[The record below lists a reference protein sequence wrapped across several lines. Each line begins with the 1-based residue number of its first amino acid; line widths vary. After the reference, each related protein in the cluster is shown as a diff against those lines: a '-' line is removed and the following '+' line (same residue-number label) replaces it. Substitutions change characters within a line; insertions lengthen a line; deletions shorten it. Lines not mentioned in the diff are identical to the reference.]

1 MMEGTNR
8 TRQPLKVDFIITI
21 DKCYNKNMRKDDKE
35 IVDPETAKAA
45 AKEIAI
51 DKLNKRNT
59 ETVEVVLRV
68 IQKDINDLK
77 IVLTSLNNTMG
88 GLMDRQNQLEQKVN
102 IQKVQ
107 LMGLGPS
114 VKE

>member
-1 MMEGTNR
+1 MDE
-8 TRQPLKVDFIITI
+8 
-21 DKCYNKNMRKDDKE
+21 
-35 IVDPETAKAA
+35 ETAKEA

-51 DKLNKRNT
+51 AQLNKRNT

-68 IQKDINDLK
+68 IQKDITELK
-77 IVLTSLNNTMG
+77 IVLASLNNTMG
-88 GLMDRQNQLEQKVN
+88 GLIERQNQLEQKIN

>member
-1 MMEGTNR
+1 MDE
-8 TRQPLKVDFIITI
+8 V
-21 DKCYNKNMRKDDKE
+21 
-35 IVDPETAKAA
+35 TAKEE

-51 DKLNKRNT
+51 AQLNKRNT

-68 IQKDINDLK
+68 MQKEITELK
-77 IVLTSLNNTMG
+77 IVVASLNNTMG
-88 GLMDRQNQLEQKVN
+88 GLIERQNQLEQKIN

>member
-1 MMEGTNR
+1 MDM
-8 TRQPLKVDFIITI
+8 
-21 DKCYNKNMRKDDKE
+21 DKE
-35 IVDPETAKAA
+35 TEKEA

-51 DKLNKRNT
+51 AQLNKRNT

-68 IQKDINDLK
+68 MQKDITDLK
-77 IVLTSLNNTMG
+77 IVVASLNNCLG
-88 GLMDRQNQLEQKVN
+88 GLIERQNQLEQKVN

-114 VKE
+114 VKEDKA

>member
-1 MMEGTNR
+1 M
-8 TRQPLKVDFIITI
+8 
-21 DKCYNKNMRKDDKE
+21 DK
-35 IVDPETAKAA
+35 ETAKEE
-45 AKEIAI
+45 AKEIFIAQ
-51 DKLNKRNT
+51 LNKRNT

-68 IQKDINDLK
+68 IQKDITDLK
-77 IVLTSLNNTMG
+77 IALASLNNTMG
-88 GLMDRQNQLEQKVN
+88 GLIERQNQLEQKVN

>member
-1 MMEGTNR
+1 MNKDDT
-8 TRQPLKVDFIITI
+8 KVD
-21 DKCYNKNMRKDDKE
+21 K
-35 IVDPETAKAA
+35 ETAKQE

-51 DKLNKRNT
+51 TQLNKRNT

-68 IQKDINDLK
+68 MQKDITDLK
-77 IVLTSLNNTMG
+77 IVVASLNNTMG
-88 GLMDRQNQLEQKVN
+88 GLIERQNQLEQKVN

-114 VKE
+114 VKENKVKE

>member
-1 MMEGTNR
+1 M
-8 TRQPLKVDFIITI
+8 
-21 DKCYNKNMRKDDKE
+21 DKE
-35 IVDPETAKAA
+35 TIMDKEA

-51 DKLNKRNT
+51 AQLNKRNT

-68 IQKDINDLK
+68 MQKEMTDLK
-77 IVLTSLNNTMG
+77 IVIASLNNSMG
-88 GLMDRQNQLEQKVN
+88 GLIERQNQLEQKIN

>member
-1 MMEGTNR
+1 M
-8 TRQPLKVDFIITI
+8 
-21 DKCYNKNMRKDDKE
+21 DKE
-35 IVDPETAKAA
+35 TEKEEAK
-45 AKEIAI
+45 KIFIEQ
-51 DKLNKRNT
+51 LNRRNT

-68 IQKDINDLK
+68 MQKEITDIK
-77 IVLTSLNNTMG
+77 IVIASLNNTMG
-88 GLMDRQNQLEQKVN
+88 GLIERQNLLEQKVN

>member
-1 MMEGTNR
+1 MDM
-8 TRQPLKVDFIITI
+8 
-21 DKCYNKNMRKDDKE
+21 DKE
-35 IVDPETAKAA
+35 TEKEA

-51 DKLNKRNT
+51 AQLNKRNT

-68 IQKDINDLK
+68 MQKDITDLK
-77 IVLTSLNNTMG
+77 IVVASLNNCLG
-88 GLMDRQNQLEQKVN
+88 GLIERQNQLEQKVN

>member
-1 MMEGTNR
+1 MRPRPITNGM
-8 TRQPLKVDFIITI
+8 
-21 DKCYNKNMRKDDKE
+21 DK
-35 IVDPETAKAA
+35 ETAKEE

-51 DKLNKRNT
+51 AQLNKRNT

-68 IQKDINDLK
+68 MQKDITDLK
-77 IVLTSLNNTMG
+77 IVVASLNNTIG
-88 GLMDRQNQLEQKVN
+88 GLIERQNQLEQKVN

-114 VKE
+114 VKEGKA

>member
-1 MMEGTNR
+1 M
-8 TRQPLKVDFIITI
+8 
-21 DKCYNKNMRKDDKE
+21 DK
-35 IVDPETAKAA
+35 ETAKEE

-51 DKLNKRNT
+51 AQLNKRNT

-68 IQKDINDLK
+68 MQKEITDLK
-77 IVLTSLNNTMG
+77 IVVASLNNTIG
-88 GLMDRQNQLEQKVN
+88 GLIERQNQLEQKIN

>member
-1 MMEGTNR
+1 MD
-8 TRQPLKVDFIITI
+8 KV
-21 DKCYNKNMRKDDKE
+21 
-35 IVDPETAKAA
+35 TAKEE

-51 DKLNKRNT
+51 AQLNKRNT

-68 IQKDINDLK
+68 MQKEITELK
-77 IVLTSLNNTMG
+77 IVVASLNNCMG
-88 GLMDRQNQLEQKVN
+88 GLIERQTLLEQKIN

-114 VKE
+114 VKG

>member
-1 MMEGTNR
+1 M
-8 TRQPLKVDFIITI
+8 
-21 DKCYNKNMRKDDKE
+21 DKE
-35 IVDPETAKAA
+35 T

-51 DKLNKRNT
+51 AQLNKRNT

-68 IQKDINDLK
+68 MQKDITDLK
-77 IVLTSLNNTMG
+77 IVVASLNNSMG
-88 GLMDRQNQLEQKVN
+88 GLIERQTLLEQKIN

-114 VKE
+114 VKG